1 MSDPLKSADRIPFE
15 SLTDSVSVSNWSLP
29 SIDHQGRV
37 VKAGGKKQEKTD
49 ESIET
54 VSRAKKPKPLTAE
67 ELQQIADEAKQEGYN
82 EGYQEGSKIGLED
95 GLKKGTKLGQDK
107 AYAETKKKL
116 DDEYN
121 RLRSISQNL
130 MQPLGEQENALEN
143 IVIDM
148 SIQLAKTL
156 LQNEVK
162 QSPEYLFDIVKH
174 AISALPAG
182 AKNILVY
189 LNELDAE
196 LFNQV
201 FPEATRSWGVVVD
214 NSLESGGCKI
224 ETAESLVD
232 YSVTTRLQ
240 QYLLEISE
248 KDEKAAFP
256 LEEIPS
262 YIATPKAVDEQSEP
276 PLVKEKSDSPKI
288 DDIPDE
294 SDTNDK

>member
-1 MSDPLKSADRIPFE
+1 MSDPLKSADRIPYE

-67 ELQQIADEAKQEGYN
+67 ELQLIADEAKKEGYN
-82 EGYQEGSKIGLED
+82 EGYQEGSKIGLDD
-95 GLKKGTKLGQDK
+95 GLKKGTKLGQDQ

-116 DDEYN
+116 EDEYN
-121 RLRSISQNL
+121 RLKSISQNL
-130 MQPLGEQENALEN
+130 MQPLGEQEHALEN

-156 LQNEVK
+156 LQNELK

-174 AISALPAG
+174 AIAALPAG
-182 AKNILVY
+182 AKNVLVY
-189 LNELDAE
+189 LNERDAE

-201 FPEATRSWGVVVD
+201 FPEATRNWSIVVD
-214 NSLESGGCKI
+214 NSLETGGCKI

-240 QYLLEISE
+240 QYLLEITEKGENAEFPMEEVPNYITTSE
-248 KDEKAAFP
+248 D
-256 LEEIPS
+256 
-262 YIATPKAVDEQSEP
+262 VDVLSEP
-276 PLVKEKSDSPKI
+276 PLVEEKPDSPVI
-288 DDIPDE
+288 DDIPGG
-294 SDTNDK
+294 SDSDDK